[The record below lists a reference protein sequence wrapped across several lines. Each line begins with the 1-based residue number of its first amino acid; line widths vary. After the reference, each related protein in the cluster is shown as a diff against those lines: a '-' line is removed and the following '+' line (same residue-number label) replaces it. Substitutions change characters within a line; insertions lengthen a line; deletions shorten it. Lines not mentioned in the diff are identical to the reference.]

1 MSILVTQS
9 WLIVG
14 RSLAAA
20 RESRVLARINVAH
33 GATQIQ
39 PISALLASE
48 AGKYIRSGLKHHSC
62 CRWLRRKRR
71 WLRAKSPPKAA
82 LVEEQPQECSW
93 GGWPVGGPHM

>member
-48 AGKYIRSGLKHHSC
+48 AAKYIRSGLKHHSC
-62 CRWLRRKRR
+62 QRWLRRRR
-71 WLRAKSPPKAA
+71 GLRANSPARGAA
-82 LVEEQPQECSW
+82 SGMLLGWVV
-93 GGWPVGGPHM
+93 GGWSSYVII

>member
-33 GATQIQ
+33 GARQIQ

-48 AGKYIRSGLKHHSC
+48 AAKYIRSI
-62 CRWLRRKRR
+62 
-71 WLRAKSPPKAA
+71 
-82 LVEEQPQECSW
+82 
-93 GGWPVGGPHM
+93 

>member
-48 AGKYIRSGLKHHSC
+48 AAKYIRSGFKQGCIICAILPSGMGARGVSSEHVENMEMFYC
-62 CRWLRRKRR
+62 
-71 WLRAKSPPKAA
+71 SPT
-82 LVEEQPQECSW
+82 
-93 GGWPVGGPHM
+93 

>member
-33 GATQIQ
+33 GARQIQ

-48 AGKYIRSGLKHHSC
+48 AGKYIRGGLKHHSC
-62 CRWLRRKRR
+62 WR
-71 WLRAKSPPKAA
+71 WLRANSPARGAA
-82 LVEEQPQECSW
+82 SGMLLGWVA
-93 GGWPVGGPHM
+93 GGWSSYVTI

>member
-39 PISALLASE
+39 PISALLASG
-48 AGKYIRSGLKHHSC
+48 AGKYIRSI
-62 CRWLRRKRR
+62 
-71 WLRAKSPPKAA
+71 
-82 LVEEQPQECSW
+82 
-93 GGWPVGGPHM
+93 

>member
-1 MSILVTQS
+1 MLSILVTQS

-20 RESRVLARINVAH
+20 RESRVLARINVAR

-48 AGKYIRSGLKHHSC
+48 AAKYIRQKWFEASQL
-62 CRWLRRKRR
+62 
-71 WLRAKSPPKAA
+71 PEV
-82 LVEEQPQECSW
+82 VEGKFTS
-93 GGWPVGGPHM
+93 

>member
-1 MSILVTQS
+1 MLSILVTQS

-39 PISALLASE
+39 PISALLTSE
-48 AGKYIRSGLKHHSC
+48 AAKYIRSGLKHHSC
-62 CRWLRRKRR
+62 QRWS
-71 WLRAKSPPKAA
+71 RANSPPSGAA
-82 LVEEQPQECSW
+82 SGMLL
-93 GGWPVGGPHM
+93 GWVVLICNNLTTHATWFA

>member
-48 AGKYIRSGLKHHSC
+48 AAKYIRSSLKHHSC
-62 CRWLRRKRR
+62 WRWSRRRR
-71 WLRAKSPPKAA
+71 WLRANSPPRAA
-82 LVEEQPQECSW
+82 LVEEQPQECSS
-93 GGWPVGGPHM
+93 GGWLVGGPHM

>member
-48 AGKYIRSGLKHHSC
+48 AGKYIRSI
-62 CRWLRRKRR
+62 
-71 WLRAKSPPKAA
+71 
-82 LVEEQPQECSW
+82 
-93 GGWPVGGPHM
+93 

>member
-33 GATQIQ
+33 GARQIQ

-48 AGKYIRSGLKHHSC
+48 AGKYIRSI
-62 CRWLRRKRR
+62 
-71 WLRAKSPPKAA
+71 
-82 LVEEQPQECSW
+82 
-93 GGWPVGGPHM
+93 

>member
-20 RESRVLARINVAH
+20 RESRVLVRINVAR

-48 AGKYIRSGLKHHSC
+48 AAKYIRSGLKHHSC
-62 CRWLRRKRR
+62 QRWSRRR
-71 WLRAKSPPKAA
+71 WLRANSPARGAA
-82 LVEEQPQECSW
+82 SGMLLGWVA
-93 GGWPVGGPHM
+93 GGWSSYVTI